1 MSTTPTAI
9 ASTSD
14 DNLFHRAKA
23 FFGVALFLIIHR
35 SPRLLQLHR
44 NEKSW
49 TLFRI
54 ALACFGAAL
63 VVLPLGLWN
72 GWITAIFG
80 LLLFVVAILLP
91 PAELESG
98 TDRKARELG
107 AQTVVSGESTR
118 PRTPRPRKCACSS
131 LRRKSGPW
139 THSSSS
145 LLRYPP
151 RIFPVCALK
160 GETRAG
166 FCKFAGPIRKQI
178 SFTPASSPSDLHA
191 WPNNPS
197 APLYRQNW
205 RQPRNAVRSARD
217 DPGNSSQQSPWDLEL
232 CVKIG
237 VWHVVGKVKTLN
249 PRWKRKNL

>member
-9 ASTSD
+9 ASSSD

-80 LLLFVVAILLP
+80 LFLFVVAILLP

-107 AQTVVSGESTR
+107 AQTVVGGGGYQAANAPAAEVRLFIS
-118 PRTPRPRKCACSS
+118 RTNIWALDTHFDPLVVIPTPEISS
-131 LRRKSGPW
+131 LRVEG
-139 THSSSS
+139 
-145 LLRYPP
+145 
-151 RIFPVCALK
+151 
-160 GETRAG
+160 
-166 FCKFAGPIRKQI
+166 
-178 SFTPASSPSDLHA
+178 
-191 WPNNPS
+191 
-197 APLYRQNW
+197 
-205 RQPRNAVRSARD
+205 RD
-217 DPGNSSQQSPWDLEL
+217 
-232 CVKIG
+232 
-237 VWHVVGKVKTLN
+237 
-249 PRWKRKNL
+249 PRWILQIRWADQKAEFTYASFFAERLARLAEQSIRAALPQESPAIPKRRAVSAG

>member
-35 SPRLLQLHR
+35 SPKLLQLHR

-54 ALACFGAAL
+54 ALACSGAAI
-63 VVLPLGLWN
+63 VVLPLSLWN
-72 GWITAIFG
+72 GWITASFG

-107 AQTVVSGESTR
+107 AQTVVSGGEYQPGNAPAAEVRLFISPTQVWALDAQFD
-118 PRTPRPRKCACSS
+118 PLLMIPTPDISS
-131 LRRKSGPW
+131 LRVEGR
-139 THSSSS
+139 
-145 LLRYPP
+145 
-151 RIFPVCALK
+151 
-160 GETRAG
+160 
-166 FCKFAGPIRKQI
+166 
-178 SFTPASSPSDLHA
+178 
-191 WPNNPS
+191 
-197 APLYRQNW
+197 
-205 RQPRNAVRSARD
+205 
-217 DPGNSSQQSPWDLEL
+217 
-232 CVKIG
+232 
-237 VWHVVGKVKTLN
+237 N
-249 PRWKRKNL
+249 PRWLLQIRWADRQAEFAYSSFFAERLARLAEQSIRATLPQESAATPKRRAVTVG

>member
-23 FFGVALFLIIHR
+23 FFGVALFLVIHR

-63 VVLPLGLWN
+63 VVLPLGLWL

-80 LLLFVVAILLP
+80 LSLFVVAILLP

-107 AQTVVSGESTR
+107 AQTVVSGGEYQAGNAPAVEVRLFISRTQIWALDAHFDPLLVIPTPDISGLR
-118 PRTPRPRKCACSS
+118 VEGRDPRWLLQIRWADHKAEFAYSSFFAERLARLAEQS
-131 LRRKSGPW
+131 LRAAQPKELPATPKR
-139 THSSSS
+139 
-145 LLRYPP
+145 
-151 RIFPVCALK
+151 
-160 GETRAG
+160 RAVS
-166 FCKFAGPIRKQI
+166 AG
-178 SFTPASSPSDLHA
+178 
-191 WPNNPS
+191 
-197 APLYRQNW
+197 
-205 RQPRNAVRSARD
+205 
-217 DPGNSSQQSPWDLEL
+217 
-232 CVKIG
+232 
-237 VWHVVGKVKTLN
+237 
-249 PRWKRKNL
+249 

>member
-9 ASTSD
+9 ASTSED
-14 DNLFHRAKA
+14 TLFHRVKA

-49 TLFRI
+49 TLLRI

-80 LLLFVVAILLP
+80 LLLFVAAILLP

-107 AQTVVSGESTR
+107 AQTVVSGGEYQSGNAPAAEVRLFISPTQISALDGHFN
-118 PRTPRPRKCACSS
+118 PLLVIPTPDISS
-131 LRRKSGPW
+131 LRVDRRDPLWFVQIHWADHKAEFAYSSFFAERLARLAE
-139 THSSSS
+139 HSI
-145 LLRYPP
+145 RA
-151 RIFPVCALK
+151 ALPQELAANPK
-160 GETRAG
+160 RRAVS
-166 FCKFAGPIRKQI
+166 AG
-178 SFTPASSPSDLHA
+178 
-191 WPNNPS
+191 
-197 APLYRQNW
+197 
-205 RQPRNAVRSARD
+205 
-217 DPGNSSQQSPWDLEL
+217 
-232 CVKIG
+232 
-237 VWHVVGKVKTLN
+237 
-249 PRWKRKNL
+249 

>member
-9 ASTSD
+9 ASTSE

-23 FFGVALFLIIHR
+23 FLGVALFLIIHR

-72 GWITAIFG
+72 GWITASFG

-107 AQTVVSGESTR
+107 AQTVVSGGEYQPQNAPAVEVRLFIS
-118 PRTPRPRKCACSS
+118 PAQISALDAHFDPLIVIPTPDISS
-131 LRRKSGPW
+131 L
-139 THSSSS
+139 H
-145 LLRYPP
+145 
-151 RIFPVCALK
+151 V
-160 GETRAG
+160 E
-166 FCKFAGPIRKQI
+166 
-178 SFTPASSPSDLHA
+178 
-191 WPNNPS
+191 
-197 APLYRQNW
+197 
-205 RQPRNAVRSARD
+205 AR
-217 DPGNSSQQSPWDLEL
+217 G
-232 CVKIG
+232 
-237 VWHVVGKVKTLN
+237 
-249 PRWKRKNL
+249 PRWLLQICWPDHKAEFTYSSFFAERLARLAEQSIRAALPRELAPNPKRRAVSAG

>member
-107 AQTVVSGESTR
+107 AQTVVSGGEYQAANTPAAEVRLFVSSTQIWALDAQFVQLIAI
-118 PRTPRPRKCACSS
+118 PTPNISS
-131 LRRKSGPW
+131 LRVEG
-139 THSSSS
+139 
-145 LLRYPP
+145 
-151 RIFPVCALK
+151 
-160 GETRAG
+160 
-166 FCKFAGPIRKQI
+166 
-178 SFTPASSPSDLHA
+178 
-191 WPNNPS
+191 
-197 APLYRQNW
+197 
-205 RQPRNAVRSARD
+205 RD
-217 DPGNSSQQSPWDLEL
+217 
-232 CVKIG
+232 
-237 VWHVVGKVKTLN
+237 
-249 PRWKRKNL
+249 PRWLLQVRWADQKADFVYSGFFAERLARLAEQSIRAALPPELATTPKRRAVSAG